1 MRRVYGGHGF
11 LIAAAGDAPPVPRGA
26 ATALVPSASVPRTRA
41 RRAHRSWPQRL
52 LLATNVVLV
61 VACLGAAAGLSKIRS
76 TIEDVPVVD
85 IGSSLTPA
93 PEVTEPRNFLIIGT
107 DSAAR
112 LDEDDPVTN
121 GRGQLGQLADVIMI
135 LRVDPRDGSAKLLSI
150 PRDSRVAVAP
160 DWGMERINTA
170 IAGADGPQNLVQT
183 IKRNFGISIDN
194 YVEIDFQSFRDL
206 VEVLGGVPVYF
217 ATPVRDKNTGLLV
230 ETPGCKLLDPTQALA
245 YARARHFE
253 YQVDGEWETD
263 GTGDLGRI
271 TRQQDFIKR
280 SLRRASDKG
289 IRNPSTAVGVVNAAA
304 ASVRMDDT
312 LDVGTILTLVNEFK
326 NFNPDS
332 LLSQQIPTYA
342 DPRGGVAYQSIDWE
356 AAEPLLEMFR
366 GVDAGSPLTP
376 SAVIVDV
383 EGDSEDRA
391 RLDDAAARL
400 DTAGF
405 DAEVFESRSG
415 SATTITYGPNGRDA
429 ALLLAAQL
437 EAIPVM
443 ELDEEISGY
452 RVVLS
457 IGTDFAGVRAEA
469 LPVDQLPPELIP
481 TTTAP
486 TTTVPDTSTEDTTDP
501 SATPSTTT
509 TTVPGVVPTD
519 PAKAATCR

>member
-1 MRRVYGGHGF
+1 M
-11 LIAAAGDAPPVPRGA
+11 
-26 ATALVPSASVPRTRA
+26 
-41 RRAHRSWPQRL
+41 
-52 LLATNVVLV
+52 LV
-61 VACLGAAAGLSKIRS
+61 VACLGAALGLSKIRS

-85 IGSSLTPA
+85 IGSSLTPT

-107 DSAAR
+107 DSAER

-121 GRGQLGQLADVIMI
+121 GREQLGKLADVIMI

-150 PRDSRVAVAP
+150 PRDSRVSVAP
-160 DWGMERINTA
+160 DGGMARINSA

-194 YVEIDFQSFRDL
+194 YVEVDFQSFRDL

-217 ATPVRDKNTGLLV
+217 ATPVRDTNTGLIV
-230 ETPGCKLLDPTQALA
+230 ATPGCVMLDPTQALA
-245 YARARHFE
+245 YARSRHFE
-253 YQVDGEWETD
+253 YQVDGDWETD

-312 LDVGTILTLVNEFK
+312 LDVGTILTLVTEFQ

-332 LLSQQIPTYA
+332 LVSQQIPTYA
-342 DPRGGVAYQSIDWE
+342 DPRGGVAYQAIDWE
-356 AAEPLLEMFR
+356 AAEPLLEPFR
-366 GVDAGSPLTP
+366 GVDPGAAMTP
-376 SAVIVDV
+376 GAVIVDV
-383 EGDSEDRA
+383 EGDEEQIDQLNDTSA
-391 RLDDAAARL
+391 KLDG
-400 DTAGF
+400 AGF
-405 DAEVFESRSG
+405 DAEVLDARG
-415 SATTITYGPNGRDA
+415 VATTTITYGPNGREA

-437 EAIPVM
+437 ESVPQV

-457 IGTDFAGVRAEA
+457 VGSDFAGVRAEA
-469 LPVDQLPPELIP
+469 IPVEQLPPDLIP

-486 TTTVPDTSTEDTTDP
+486 STTVTTPSTDDPTATT
-501 SATPSTTT
+501 STTT
-509 TTVPGVVPTD
+509 TSVPGVVPTD

>member
-1 MRRVYGGHGF
+1 M
-11 LIAAAGDAPPVPRGA
+11 PRAA
-26 ATALVPSASVPRTRA
+26 ATALVPSGSVSRSRA

-112 LDEDDPVTN
+112 LSEDDPVTN
-121 GRGQLGQLADVIMI
+121 GREQLGQLADVIMI
-135 LRVDPRDGSAKLLSI
+135 LRVDPRDGSAKILSI
-150 PRDSRVAVAP
+150 PRDSRVEVAP

-170 IAGADGPQNLVQT
+170 IAGTDGPQNLVQT

-194 YVEIDFQSFRDL
+194 YVEVDFQSFRDL

-217 ATPVRDKNTGLLV
+217 ATPVRDKNTGLHV
-230 ETPGCKLLDPTQALA
+230 DTPGCITLDPTQALA
-245 YARARHFE
+245 YARSRHFE

-312 LDVGTILTLVNEFK
+312 LDVGTILTLVSEFRD
-326 NFNPDS
+326 FNPDS
-332 LLSQQIPTYA
+332 LVSQQIPTYA

-356 AAEPLLEMFR
+356 AAEPLLEQFR
-366 GVDAGSPLTP
+366 GVDAGAALTP
-376 SAVIVDV
+376 AAVIVDV
-383 EGDSEDRA
+383 EGDEDDRA
-391 RLDDAAARL
+391 RTDEVAAHLDA
-400 DTAGF
+400 AGF
-405 DAEVFESRSG
+405 DAEVFDAGAG
-415 SATTITYGPNGRDA
+415 STTTITYGPHGRDA
-429 ALLLAAQL
+429 ALLLASQL
-437 EAIPVM
+437 EAVPAV
-443 ELDEEISGY
+443 ELDEDISGY
-452 RVVLS
+452 RVVLTV
-457 IGTDFAGVRAEA
+457 GTDFAGVRAEA
-469 LPVDQLPPELIP
+469 LPLDQLPADLVPTTSTP

-486 TTTVPDTSTEDTTDP
+486 EVSTSEPTDA
-501 SATPSTTT
+501 SAPSTTT
-509 TTVPGVVPTD
+509 TSVPGVVPTD

>member
-1 MRRVYGGHGF
+1 
-11 LIAAAGDAPPVPRGA
+11 
-26 ATALVPSASVPRTRA
+26 VPRTRA

-52 LLATNVVLV
+52 LLTTNVVLV
-61 VACLGAAAGLSKIRS
+61 VACIAAAAGLSKIRS

-107 DSAAR
+107 DSAER
-112 LDEDDPVTN
+112 LDEDDPVTE
-121 GRGQLGQLADVIMI
+121 GREQLGKLADVIMI

-160 DWGMERINTA
+160 GWGMERINTA

-194 YVEIDFQSFRDL
+194 YVEVDFQSFRDL

-217 ATPVRDKNTGLLV
+217 ATPVRDKNTGLAV
-230 ETPGCKLLDPTQALA
+230 EQAGCIMLDPTQALA
-245 YARARHFE
+245 YARSRHFE

-312 LDVGTILTLVNEFK
+312 LDVGTILTLVTEFQ

-332 LLSQQIPTYA
+332 LVSQQIPTYG

-356 AAEPLLEMFR
+356 AAEPLLELFR
-366 GVDAGSPLTP
+366 GVDPGVPMTP
-376 SAVIVDV
+376 GAVIVDV
-383 EGDSEDRA
+383 QGDEDDMA
-391 RLDDAAARL
+391 RLDQTAAQL

-405 DAEVFESRSG
+405 DAEVFESR
-415 SATTITYGPNGRDA
+415 ATDTTTITYGPRGRDA
-429 ALLLAAQL
+429 ALLLASQL
-437 EAIPVM
+437 EAVPRM

-457 IGTDFAGVRAEA
+457 VGTDFAGVRAEA
-469 LPVDQLPPELIP
+469 LPLEQLPPDLIP
-481 TTTAP
+481 TTVPPSTSA
-486 TTTVPDTSTEDTTDP
+486 PDTSTEGTTDP
-501 SATPSTTT
+501 SAPASTTT
-509 TTVPGVVPTD
+509 TSVPGVVPTD